1 MWGPYASATMSGH
14 QGFLDSHDH
23 ENCPAELALRVMR
36 GRWKVQI
43 LRELAEG
50 TRRFSAL
57 RRALAGVSEKVLTS
71 QLRELEMED
80 VLSRTIHPEVPP
92 RVEYALT
99 PKGLQLISVLEAL
112 HAWGTSVTTDKSAG
126 A

>member
-1 MWGPYASATMSGH
+1 MTEQ
-14 QGFLDSHDH
+14 QGFLDSHNH

-50 TRRFSAL
+50 TQRFSSL
-57 RRALAGVSEKVLTS
+57 KRALAGVSEKVLTS
-71 QLRELEMED
+71 QLRELETAD
-80 VLSRTIHPEVPP
+80 VVSRTVHPEVPP

-99 PKGLQLISVLEAL
+99 ARGRELISVLEGL
-112 HAWGTSVTTDKSAG
+112 HAWGTQKMQGPESIVEA
-126 A
+126 

>member
-1 MWGPYASATMSGH
+1 MTEH

-23 ENCPAELALRVMR
+23 RNCPAELALKVMR

-50 TRRFSAL
+50 TQRFSAL
-57 RRALAGVSEKVLTS
+57 RRALGGVSEKVLTS
-71 QLRELEMED
+71 QLRDLEMAE
-80 VLSRTIHPEVPP
+80 VLSRTVHPEVPP

-99 PKGLQLISVLEAL
+99 AKGRELIAVLESL
-112 HAWGTSVTTDKSAG
+112 HAWGSQNTLWEKDTQEETP
-126 A
+126 

>member
-1 MWGPYASATMSGH
+1 MSGH

>member
-1 MWGPYASATMSGH
+1 MSGH

-112 HAWGTSVTTDKSAG
+112 HAWGTSVTTDTSAG
-126 A
+126 T

>member
-1 MWGPYASATMSGH
+1 MAAQ

-23 ENCPAELALRVMR
+23 QNCPAELALRVMR

-50 TRRFSAL
+50 SRRFSEL
-57 RRALAGVSEKVLTS
+57 RRVLAGVSEKVLTS
-71 QLRELEMED
+71 QLRELEAAD

-99 PKGLQLISVLEAL
+99 ARGRELLSVLEGL
-112 HAWGTSVTTDKSAG
+112 HAWGTQQTKGTDSMAEP
-126 A
+126 

>member
-1 MWGPYASATMSGH
+1 MAEQ

-36 GRWKVQI
+36 GRWKVRI

-50 TRRFSAL
+50 TQRFSAL
-57 RRALAGVSEKVLTS
+57 RRALPGISEKVLTS
-71 QLRELEMED
+71 QLRDLETD
-80 VLSRTIHPEVPP
+80 HVLSRTIHPEVPP

-99 PKGLQLISVLEAL
+99 GKGRQLISVLEGL
-112 HAWGTSVTTDKSAG
+112 HAWGTRNTEFKDSIAEP
-126 A
+126 